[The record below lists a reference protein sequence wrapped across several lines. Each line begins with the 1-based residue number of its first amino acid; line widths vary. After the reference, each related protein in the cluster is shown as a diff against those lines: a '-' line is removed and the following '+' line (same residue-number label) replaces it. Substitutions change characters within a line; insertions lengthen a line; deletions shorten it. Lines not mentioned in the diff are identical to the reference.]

1 MQKKTVTET
10 PATTK
15 RDSSLRKSTASQERG
30 GEKKHGLTSLG
41 MTIIKE
47 SQTVLGEYKNLLLKA
62 KRRTA
67 PSRSARRFSFVL
79 RASNLLS
86 PVDVPL
92 VPLPSATPFGQAIW
106 HFEQPIVLADRG
118 TPRQRQSRRLASVG
132 SRPLG
137 PRNETLRNAN

>member
-1 MQKKTVTET
+1 VPELDAEKQKTVKLKSNIVVTEKQN
-10 PATTK
+10 AG
-15 RDSSLRKSTASQERG
+15 R
-30 GEKKHGLTSLG
+30 
-41 MTIIKE
+41 
-47 SQTVLGEYKNLLLKA
+47 LLLD
-62 KRRTA
+62 
-67 PSRSARRFSFVL
+67 PPGVSDFLL

-118 TPRQRQSRRLASVG
+118 TPRQQQSRRLASVG

-137 PRNETLRNAN
+137 PRNETLRNVN